1 MKRLNICLLA
11 ISGILFG
18 CTSTSVPDEDNILHL
33 ENVLYEEV
41 SSCVEDFGML
51 SFQPLATNDSCLL
64 TEYST
69 LGYAGSKGFIIS
81 DMRGIYRFAPN
92 GDFLNPIGHQGDGPY
107 DYVGTRCVSVDPE
120 LEKVYAWD
128 DKGVMVYDFE
138 GKYLTTLP
146 LAVGRPHQGFGVAFG
161 DSLFAFERQY
171 YGEHGLKCRMIYADS
186 EGTEKDS
193 VEFYS
198 DTVRV
203 KLVLPGIIWF
213 WRNDTRWLHKEQ
225 WSMEVNEV
233 TPTGTKRLFTMDF
246 GHNTRTRASFQDAN
260 VRINEGDYIKHIG
273 DYVLISGKEHLWLEV
288 GGGKHWVKALYNL
301 KDHKTEF
308 SKNMQGLPKRE
319 RGLPSNSYNL
329 TFWPD
334 FVDQEGNAIMLLPP
348 DQLDSNLMDMLQQQF
363 PQLKVT
369 EESNYI
375 IVKLSQNK

>member
-1 MKRLNICLLA
+1 MRSLIFGIFT

-18 CTSTSVPDEDNILHL
+18 CISTSAPDEENILHL

-81 DMRGIYRFAPN
+81 DKRGIYRFAPK

-171 YGEHGLKCRMIYADS
+171 YGEHGLKCRMIYADRD
-186 EGTEKDS
+186 GREKDS
-193 VEFYS
+193 VEFYN

-203 KLVLPGIIWF
+203 DLVLPGAIWF
-213 WRNDTRWLHKEQ
+213 WRNDNRWLHKED
-225 WSMEVNEV
+225 WGMDVNEV
-233 TPTGTKRLFTMDF
+233 TSSGMKRLFTLDF
-246 GHNTRTRASFQDAN
+246 GPKTQTRASFQDARER
-260 VRINEGDYIKHIG
+260 VNERDYIKHLE
-273 DYVLISGKEHLWLEV
+273 DHVLISGKKYLWLTV
-288 GGGKHWVKALYNL
+288 GGGGHLVKAIYNL
-301 KDHKTEF
+301 QDHKIEF
-308 SKNMQGLPKRE
+308 SKNMQGVPERE
-319 RGLPSNSYNL
+319 YGLSSNSYDL
-329 TFWPD
+329 TFWPA
-334 FVDQEGNAIMLLPP
+334 FVDQDGNAIMLLPP
-348 DQLDSNLMDMLQQQF
+348 GPAGHECFEYAPASISTAKSN
-363 PQLKVT
+363 
-369 EESNYI
+369 
-375 IVKLSQNK
+375 